1 MFLYIDPGTGSLL
14 LYAIIGIASSLWF
27 LLKGFFYKLYIKIT
41 SKLKNENT
49 IELSTQTIAPIVIYS
64 EGNKYFHIFEPIILE
79 LIKQKI
85 PCTYVTSDK
94 NDKANKLESEYFN
107 VIVPGNDLVTIS
119 FMNKIKCDIV
129 LATTPH
135 LDIYMW
141 KKSKKVKKYI
151 HLFHAPT
158 GVDYYEKY
166 ALSFYDVIMSVGD
179 FTHIGQDY
187 LDKKRNLPLK
197 EYYSVGNTYYDKMVN
212 DAASI
217 ERTTDDTTILYA
229 PTWGLE
235 RSSFFKTGKQFVYDL
250 LKAGYTVIFRP
261 HPQFYTSHQQDLQNF
276 LDTVKDNKKFILSNE
291 PSPLIAL
298 TNSDL
303 MISDY
308 SGVVLDYAY
317 LYQRPILL
325 STSTTSSNGY
335 EAEELPTEFSFDEK
349 AIQTL
354 GHELSAEESA
364 DICKTVDSFLK
375 SKKEVKDQIIEFRNS
390 NLFNFGNAGI
400 KAAEVLIAI
409 ENNLMKEAK

>member
-41 SKLKNENT
+41 AKLKNENT
-49 IELSTQTIAPIVIYS
+49 IELSTQKISPIVIYS
-64 EGNKYFHIFEPIILE
+64 EGNKYFHIFEPVILE
-79 LIKQKI
+79 LIEKKI

-94 NDKANKLESEYFN
+94 NDNATKIESEYFN

-141 KKSKKVKKYI
+141 KKSKKVKRYI

-166 ALSFYDVIMSVGD
+166 ALSFYDAIMSVGD

-217 ERTTDDTTILYA
+217 KRTTNDTTILYA

-235 RSSFFKTGKQFVYDL
+235 RSSFFKTGKKFVYDL

-261 HPQFYTSHQQDLQNF
+261 HPQFYTSHKEELQNF
-276 LDTVKDNKKFILSNE
+276 LDTVKDNKNFILSNE

-335 EAEELPTEFSFDEK
+335 EAEELPIEFSFDEK

-354 GHELSAEESA
+354 GHELSLEESA
-364 DICKTVDSFLK
+364 DICKTVDRFLK
-375 SKKEVKDQIIEFRNS
+375 NKNEVKDQIIEFRNS
-390 NLFNFGNAGI
+390 NLFNFGNAGK

-409 ENNLMKEAK
+409 ENNLTKEAE